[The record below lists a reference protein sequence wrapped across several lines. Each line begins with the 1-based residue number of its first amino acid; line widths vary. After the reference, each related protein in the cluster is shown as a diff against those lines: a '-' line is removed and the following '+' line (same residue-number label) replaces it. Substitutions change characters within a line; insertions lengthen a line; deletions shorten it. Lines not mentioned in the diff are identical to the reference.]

1 MGRLQ
6 GWGGLRETP
15 EKLEGRSPSSAGGG
29 GLLLAQRQVTSSL
42 VLGKEKPVGE
52 EDGGKLRGFIWMAFI
67 FPVSVMGEELN
78 PAAPWYGS
86 SSDAGRG
93 SPTLVL
99 HLQCPAPD
107 IPQSSGQGK
116 NRQL

>member
-6 GWGGLRETP
+6 GWGGLCETP
-15 EKLEGRSPSSAGGG
+15 EKLEGRSPSSEGWV
-29 GLLLAQRQVTSSL
+29 LLAQQQVTSSL

-78 PAAPWYGS
+78 PTAPWYGS

-93 SPTLVL
+93 HRPWF
-99 HLQCPAPD
+99 C
-107 IPQSSGQGK
+107 ISSAQHQIFHRVVGK
-116 NRQL
+116 ERTDNSE